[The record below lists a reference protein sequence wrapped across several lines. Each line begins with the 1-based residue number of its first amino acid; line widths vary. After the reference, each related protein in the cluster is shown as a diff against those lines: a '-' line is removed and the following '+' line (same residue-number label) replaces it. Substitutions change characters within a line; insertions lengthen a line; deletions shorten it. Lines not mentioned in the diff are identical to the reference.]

1 MAVQQPNR
9 RGVAMC
15 VRILLLYNTD
25 RPQREMRFV
34 YMRGAEAIKA
44 DLDQMRAGQ
53 VTL

>member
-1 MAVQQPNR
+1 
-9 RGVAMC
+9 MC